1 MPRVVAYARRWMAAK
16 SKSKPKPKP
25 ELKSAAAQPRTSTK
39 AVTIEIGVGIVLVFV
54 GFLITATSFKDPT
67 APGGKL
73 VLAYGPIVLGFLAIA
88 HGATRIAPLTP
99 TGLPKK
105 PDPRRWIYG
114 VIALVIALV
123 QMYCA
128 IAVIPNRLPSA
139 ALHLWSFPLFT
150 VLMAA
155 GTLSG
160 MRAGW
165 WVAVCAGGAV
175 LLSVILVIA
184 RILVSAAFLAGVY
197 GAFGKAAATF
207 SFVAIALI
215 AQVAGLLPIF
225 HIRWLMSRRGKRA
238 FGV

>member
-1 MPRVVAYARRWMAAK
+1 MAK
-16 SKSKPKPKP
+16 SKAKPKPIVNRKR
-25 ELKSAAAQPRTSTK
+25 AA
-39 AVTIEIGVGIVLVFV
+39 IEIAAGLVLVLV
-54 GFLITATSFKDPT
+54 GWVITIAAFH
-67 APGGKL
+67 APQVAGGKL
-73 VLAYGPIVLGFLAIA
+73 VIAYGPVILGFAAIA
-88 HGATRIAPLTP
+88 HGATLLAPLTP
-99 TGLPKK
+99 TGAPRK
-105 PDPRRWIYG
+105 PDPRRWIFG
-114 VIALVIALV
+114 GIALGIALV

-128 IAVIPNRLPSA
+128 VAVIPNRLPSA

-150 VLMAA
+150 LLMAA

-160 MRAGW
+160 MRLGW
-165 WVAVCAGGAV
+165 WIAVCAGGAL
-175 LLSVILVIA
+175 LLSVMLVIV

-215 AQVAGLLPIF
+215 AQVVGLIPIF

>member
-1 MPRVVAYARRWMAAK
+1 MAAK
-16 SKSKPKPKP
+16 TKAKAKPKPNV
-25 ELKSAAAQPRTSTK
+25 TNTK
-39 AVTIEIGVGIVLVFV
+39 RATIEIVGGLVLVIV
-54 GFLITATSFKDPT
+54 GWVITISAFHEPQV
-67 APGGKL
+67 AGGKL
-73 VLAYGPIVLGFLAIA
+73 VIAYGPVILGFAAIA
-88 HGATRIAPLTP
+88 HGATLLAPVTP
-99 TGLPKK
+99 TGLPRK

-114 VIALVIALV
+114 GIALGIALV

-150 VLMAA
+150 LLMAA

-160 MRAGW
+160 MRVGW
-165 WVAVCAGGAV
+165 WIAVCAGGAL
-175 LLSVILVIA
+175 LLSVMLVIV

-215 AQVAGLLPIF
+215 AQVVGLIPIF

-238 FGV
+238 FGA

>member
-1 MPRVVAYARRWMAAK
+1 MARAAK
-16 SKSKPKPKP
+16 GKAKAKEPPAPAPQPDHHKRGVI
-25 ELKSAAAQPRTSTK
+25 ELL
-39 AVTIEIGVGIVLVFV
+39 VGVALVLVGFV
-54 GFLITATSFKDPT
+54 ITAVSFKDPQ
-67 APGGKL
+67 AAGGKL
-73 VLAYGPIVLGFLAIA
+73 VIAYGPVLVGFGAIA
-88 HGATRIAPLTP
+88 RGAIDLAPITP
-99 TGLPKK
+99 TGLGKK

-114 VIALVIALV
+114 GLAFGIALV

-139 ALHLWSFPLFT
+139 ALHLWTFPLMT
-150 VLMAA
+150 LAMAV

-160 MRAGW
+160 MRVGW
-165 WVAVCAGGAV
+165 WVTVLAGGAL
-175 LLSVILVIA
+175 LLSVMLVIV

-215 AQVAGLLPIF
+215 AQVVALLPIF
-225 HIRWLMSRRGKRA
+225 HIRWAMSRRGKRA

>member
-1 MPRVVAYARRWMAAK
+1 MARAKGK
-16 SKSKPKPKP
+16 SKAKPAEPVVEP
-25 ELKSAAAQPRTSTK
+25 NRSRAAI
-39 AVTIEIGVGIVLVFV
+39 TIAIGIVLVTV
-54 GFLITATSFKDPT
+54 GFVITAVSFSSPT
-67 APGGKL
+67 ATGGKL
-73 VLAYGPIVLGFLAIA
+73 VIAYGPVIAGFLAIA
-88 HGATRIAPLTP
+88 RGSIQLAPLSP
-99 TGLPKK
+99 TGLSRK

-114 VIALVIALV
+114 GVALVFALV

-139 ALHLWSFPLFT
+139 ALHLWSFPLLT
-150 VLMAA
+150 LVMAA

-160 MRAGW
+160 MRYGW
-165 WVAVCAGGAV
+165 WMTVLGGGAL
-175 LLSVILVIA
+175 LLSVMLVIV

-215 AQVAGLLPIF
+215 AQVVGLIPIF
-225 HIRWLMSRRGKRA
+225 HIRWAMSRRGKRA

>member
-1 MPRVVAYARRWMAAK
+1 MARPAK
-16 SKSKPKPKP
+16 SKKAKETPKPAP
-25 ELKSAAAQPRTSTK
+25 PKSRMPQAISIVIGIALV
-39 AVTIEIGVGIVLVFV
+39 VT
-54 GFLITATSFKDPT
+54 GFIITAVSFSSPT
-67 APGGKL
+67 ATGGRL
-73 VLAYGPIVLGFLAIA
+73 LIAYGPVILGFIAIA
-88 HGATRIAPLTP
+88 RGALELAPLTP

-114 VIALVIALV
+114 GIALVIALV

-139 ALHLWSFPLFT
+139 AVHLWSFPLLT
-150 VLMAA
+150 VVMAA

-160 MRAGW
+160 TRYGW
-165 WVAVCAGGAV
+165 WMTVLGGGAL
-175 LLSVILVIA
+175 LLSVMLVIV

-207 SFVAIALI
+207 SFVSIALI
-215 AQVAGLLPIF
+215 AQVVGLIPIF
-225 HIRWLMSRRGKRA
+225 HIRWAMSRRGKRA